1 MNTASFGETKFSV
14 GDRVK
19 VFTRIVEE
27 GKTRI
32 QPFEGVVI
40 GIKGRDT
47 SKTFVVRKISAG
59 QVGVEKIFPLS
70 SPLITKLDLVKSGGR
85 GVRRAKLYYLRGE
98 GKKAQERIF
107 VRAGR
112 KGKTS
117 KPKVRS
123 RKRKS
128 AKN

>member
-27 GKTRI
+27 GKTRV
-32 QPFEGVVI
+32 QPFEGIVI
-40 GIKGRDT
+40 GIKGRDPG
-47 SKTFVVRKISAG
+47 KTFIVRKIAAA

-70 SPLITKLDLVKSGGR
+70 SPGITKLDLVKSGGK

-98 GKKAQERIF
+98 GKKMEERIF
-107 VRAGR
+107 LRSSR

-117 KPKVRS
+117 KPKAKS
-123 RKRKS
+123 QKRKS